1 MWMIHEPWFMDWVK
15 TRQISNKN
23 EGPLT
28 SMTPGPSPLLDC
40 KNRSGLNSIGFSQD
54 LGSLPM
60 DQAFTNNNVSAGIVY
75 PLMLH
80 YFIDF
85 LEIKGMGVVK
95 P

>member
-1 MWMIHEPWFMDWVK
+1 MWMIHGPWFMDWVK
-15 TRQISNKN
+15 PDKFLTKMR
-23 EGPLT
+23 PLT

-85 LEIKGMGVVK
+85 LEIKGIGVVK